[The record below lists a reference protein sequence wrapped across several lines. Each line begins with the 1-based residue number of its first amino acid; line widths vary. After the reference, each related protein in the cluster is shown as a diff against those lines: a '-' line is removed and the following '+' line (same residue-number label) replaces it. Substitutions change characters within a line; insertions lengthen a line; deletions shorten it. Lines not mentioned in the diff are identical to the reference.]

1 MNAIDTFYKNN
12 KHKKFEIRSHLLWEY
27 DLNDFGWQSM
37 RAIVVERVLE
47 LGNLSDFVALF
58 QLYGK
63 RKVRDII
70 KNEVRHLTPKTYNF
84 TKIHF
89 NLKDED
95 MLCYKNKIKRDKYL
109 NS

>member
-1 MNAIDTFYKNN
+1 MNVIDSFYKKN
-12 KHKKFEIRSHLLWEY
+12 KHNKFEVRPELLWEY
-27 DLNDFGWQSM
+27 NLDTFDWQEM
-37 RAIVVERVLE
+37 RAIIVERVLE
-47 LGNLSDFVALF
+47 LGNLSDFVAIF

-70 KNEVRHLTPKTYNF
+70 KNEVRHLSPKTYNF

-95 MLCYKNKIKRDKYL
+95 MLCYKRKLLREKHL